1 MPRSEPWRTC
11 GGYTLWRSYGLGSKS
26 NLHSHSACKTNWMA
40 LEVDGDGD
48 GDADWNW
55 HWQDL
60 QDLQDLHISHVSQ
73 AAINNDKHS
82 SVCPGRSN
90 AYAWANKEINKG
102 HQATGSREQGAGKR
116 KQKLDTAG
124 HTRNEEAAKRLSSLS
139 TIRILLSTHLLE
151 LSVSSLLHFYTF
163 T

>member
-1 MPRSEPWRTC
+1 
-11 GGYTLWRSYGLGSKS
+11 
-26 NLHSHSACKTNWMA
+26 MA
-40 LEVDGDGD
+40 LDVDVDGDGD

-102 HQATGSREQGAGKR
+102 HQATGSREQGRGSWSWTRQDTLETK
-116 KQKLDTAG
+116 KQP
-124 HTRNEEAAKRLSSLS
+124 
-139 TIRILLSTHLLE
+139 
-151 LSVSSLLHFYTF
+151 SVCPL
-163 T
+163 